1 MGDTNQYRRDHT
13 NEFGGISKYMR
24 GVTLVTLGDTSEYMR
39 GVTLVNWVTLVN
51 CGTQVGTLVPAAAGS
66 SQRLRG
72 RGRRWGGNAYAFFL
86 SDGPYLISTNQL
98 QNQTSNKKSDQ
109 AEARKS
115 FCVSLAS
122 VWILALKT
130 VSSPFCSVGK
140 VEWVIPMLAKTL

>member
-1 MGDTNQYRRDHT
+1 MGDTNQYRRDDT

-24 GVTLVTLGDTSEYMR
+24 GVTLGDTSEYMT
-39 GVTLVNWVTLVN
+39 GVTLVN

-140 VEWVIPMLAKTL
+140 LEWVIPMLAKTL